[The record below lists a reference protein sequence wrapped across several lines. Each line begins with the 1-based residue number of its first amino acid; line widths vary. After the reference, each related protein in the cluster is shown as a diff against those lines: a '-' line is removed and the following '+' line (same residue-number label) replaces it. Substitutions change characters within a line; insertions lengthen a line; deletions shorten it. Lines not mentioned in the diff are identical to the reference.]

1 MYEFG
6 IRQHLTSVKRHGL
19 AIAGAML
26 LFLPAA
32 VPGQAADPPL
42 LTFDE
47 IKQLYHD
54 DDPPPPLRDKLR
66 TLLTTPFVRNN
77 ASDAGMMPLK
87 PTDPQT
93 GKMLRV
99 VQWNIERGLEF
110 DAVRFAFSDPK
121 KFNALME
128 DKGSKAD
135 EDERAKIREQ
145 IAVLQKADL
154 LVLNEVDWGVNR
166 TLFRNV
172 ADELA
177 SALNMNYAYGV
188 EFVEVDPIT
197 MGLDQQVIVREVQ
210 ETYAEP
216 HDDREAM
223 LEHVREIMKPDP
235 ERYHGMHGTAIL
247 SRYRLENVK
256 LMPFL
261 IQGHDWYK
269 DEKKPSV
276 AVKAEG
282 KVSAAIFKEQLV
294 RQVRRGGRMM
304 LMADIADPDLPS
316 GRVTVVAT
324 HLEDVTSP
332 ENRRKQ
338 LQEILDK
345 IDQVDHP
352 VIIAGDMNTSTHTG
366 VPISVTRALKE
377 RFGSGKWWAE
387 EGATNAIKYATPLGW
402 AYDLTLGLVGFARKV
417 DDPTRA
423 NIPLVGDNP
432 EAKFFST
439 LEKFRFDDGSAF
451 DFRGDSEHSAN
462 GRGGT
467 LANSN
472 ERSVKGFEATEE
484 LSRRFGPIGQYKLD
498 WIFVRPAHLDKP
510 DGRDFSAFSCYHGR
524 TLHALNHAIP
534 DRISDHNPIT
544 VDLPLADP
552 AGIRTTAD
560 SRRRSG
566 SH

>member
-1 MYEFG
+1 M
-6 IRQHLTSVKRHGL
+6 
-19 AIAGAML
+19 AGAVL
-26 LFLPAA
+26 LGTIPLW
-32 VPGQAADPPL
+32 GQPVARPADPPL

-47 IKQLYHD
+47 IKQLYQD
-54 DDPPPPLRDKLR
+54 DDLPTPLRDKLR
-66 TLLTTPFVRNN
+66 RLLTTPFVRNN

-87 PTDPQT
+87 PSDPQT

-99 VQWNIERGLEF
+99 AQWNIERGLEF
-110 DAVRFAFSDPK
+110 DAVRFAFTDPK

-135 EDERAKIREQ
+135 DDERAKIREQ
-145 IAVLQKADL
+145 IAILEQADL
-154 LVLNEVDWGVNR
+154 VVLNEVDWGVNR

-177 SALNMNYAYGV
+177 NALNMNYAYGV

-197 MGLDQQVIVREVQ
+197 MGLDQQVIVHEVADA
-210 ETYAEP
+210 YADP
-216 HDDREAM
+216 QDDREAM
-223 LEHVREIMKPDP
+223 IAHVKEIMKPDP
-235 ERYHGMHGTAIL
+235 QRYRGMHGTAIL

-269 DEKKPSV
+269 DEKKRSV
-276 AVKAEG
+276 ATKAEG
-282 KVSAAIFKEQLV
+282 KVSAALFKEQLV

-304 LMADIADPDLPS
+304 LMADIADPDLPM

-324 HLEDVTSP
+324 HLEDVASP
-332 ENRRKQ
+332 EMRRKQ

-345 IDQVDHP
+345 IDQIDHP

-377 RFGSGKWWAE
+377 HFGSGKWWAE
-387 EGATNAIKYATPLGW
+387 EGATSAIKYATPFGW
-402 AYDLTLGLVGFARKV
+402 AYDLSLGLVGFTRKV
-417 DDPTRA
+417 DDPTETS
-423 NIPLVGDNP
+423 IPLLGDNP

-439 LEKFRFDDGSAF
+439 IEKFRFDDGNAF
-451 DFRGDSEHSAN
+451 DFRGDAEHSAN
-462 GRGGT
+462 GRGGR

-484 LSRRFGPIGQYKLD
+484 LSRRFGPVGQYKLD
-498 WIFVRPAHLDKP
+498 WIFVKPAHLEKP
-510 DGRDFSAFSCYHGR
+510 DSKDYSAFSCFHGR

-552 AGIRTTAD
+552 PD
-560 SRRRSG
+560 NRSLTVAAR
-566 SH
+566 

>member
-1 MYEFG
+1 M
-6 IRQHLTSVKRHGL
+6 KRYAL
-19 AIAGAML
+19 ALINLAL
-26 LFLPAA
+26 LLLICQTRSFA
-32 VPGQAADPPL
+32 QASPPPKDPPL

-47 IKQLYHD
+47 IKRLYQD
-54 DDPPPPLRDKLR
+54 DDLPAELRDKLR
-66 TLLTTPFVRNN
+66 TLLTTPFVRNS

-87 PTDPQT
+87 PTDAQA
-93 GKMLRV
+93 GKILRV
-99 VQWNIERGLEF
+99 AQWNIERGLEF
-110 DAVRFAFSDPK
+110 DAVRLAFTDPK

-135 EDERAKIREQ
+135 DDERAKIREQ
-145 IAVLQKADL
+145 IGILQQADL

-188 EFVEVDPIT
+188 EFVEVDPLT
-197 MGLDQQVIVREVQ
+197 MGLDQQVVAREV
-210 ETYAEP
+210 EGAYKEP
-216 HDDREAM
+216 DDDRKNM
-223 LEHVREIMKPDP
+223 LERVKQIMTPDP

-247 SRYRLENVK
+247 SRYRLDNVR

-261 IQGHDWYK
+261 VQGHDWYK
-269 DEKKPSV
+269 DEKKRSG

-282 KVSAAIFKEQLV
+282 KFSMVIFKEQLI

-304 LMADIADPDLPS
+304 LMADIIDPDLPT

-332 ENRRKQ
+332 ENRRRQ
-338 LQEILDK
+338 LQEMLDK
-345 IDQVDHP
+345 IDQIDHP
-352 VIIAGDMNTSTHTG
+352 VIIAGDMNTSTHDG
-366 VPISVTRALKE
+366 VPISVTRAMKQ

-387 EGATNAIKYATPLGW
+387 EGATSAIKYSTPFGW
-402 AYDLTLGLVGFARKV
+402 AYDLSFGVVGFARKV

-423 NIPLVGDNP
+423 SIPLIGDNP
-432 EAKFFST
+432 EAKFFDT

-451 DFRGDSEHSAN
+451 DFRGDSDHSAN
-462 GRGGT
+462 GRSGK

-472 ERSVKGFEATEE
+472 ERSEKGFEATEE
-484 LSRRFGPIGQYKLD
+484 LERRFGPVGRYKLD
-498 WIFVRPAHLDKP
+498 WIFVRPAHLDKG
-510 DGRDFSAFSCYHGR
+510 DGHNFSAFSCYRGR
-524 TLHALNHAIP
+524 TLRAVNHAIP

-544 VDLPLADP
+544 VDLPLGEPVKA
-552 AGIRTTAD
+552 TAS
-560 SRRRSG
+560 SR
-566 SH
+566 

>member
-1 MYEFG
+1 M
-6 IRQHLTSVKRHGL
+6 KRYVL
-19 AIAGAML
+19 ALSNFAL
-26 LFLPAA
+26 LLLICQTRSFA
-32 VPGQAADPPL
+32 QAPPPADPPL

-47 IKQLYHD
+47 IKRLYQD
-54 DDPPPPLRDKLR
+54 DDLPAELRDKLR
-66 TLLTTPFVRNN
+66 TLLTTPFVRNS

-87 PTDPQT
+87 PTDAQA
-93 GKMLRV
+93 GKILRV
-99 VQWNIERGLEF
+99 AQWNIERGLEF
-110 DAVRFAFSDPK
+110 DAVRLAFTDPK

-135 EDERAKIREQ
+135 DDERAKIREQ
-145 IAVLQKADL
+145 IGILQQADL

-188 EFVEVDPIT
+188 EFVEVDPLT
-197 MGLDQQVIVREVQ
+197 MGLDQQVVAREV
-210 ETYAEP
+210 EDAYKEP
-216 HDDREAM
+216 DDDRKAM
-223 LEHVREIMKPDP
+223 LERVKQIMTPDP

-247 SRYRLENVK
+247 SRYRLDNVR

-261 IQGHDWYK
+261 VQGHDWYK
-269 DEKKPSV
+269 DEKKRSA

-282 KVSAAIFKEQLV
+282 KFSMVIFKEQLI

-304 LMADIADPDLPS
+304 LMADITDPELPT

-332 ENRRKQ
+332 ENRRRQ
-338 LQEILDK
+338 LQEMLDK
-345 IDQVDHP
+345 IDQIDHP
-352 VIIAGDMNTSTHTG
+352 VIIAGDMNTSTHDG
-366 VPISVTRALKE
+366 VPISVTRAMKQ

-387 EGATNAIKYATPLGW
+387 EGATSAIKYTTPFGW
-402 AYDLTLGLVGFARKV
+402 AYDLSFGVVGFARKV

-423 NIPLVGDNP
+423 SIPLIGDNP
-432 EAKFFST
+432 EAKFFDT
-439 LEKFRFDDGSAF
+439 LEKFRFDDGSGF

-462 GRGGT
+462 GRGGK

-472 ERSVKGFEATEE
+472 ERSEKGFEATEE
-484 LSRRFGPIGQYKLD
+484 LERRFGPVGRYKLD
-498 WIFVRPAHLDKP
+498 WIFVRPARLDKG
-510 DGRDFSAFSCYHGR
+510 DGHNFSAFSCYRGR
-524 TLHALNHAIP
+524 TMRAVNHAIP

-544 VDLPLADP
+544 VDLPLGEPVKA
-552 AGIRTTAD
+552 TA
-560 SRRRSG
+560 SR
-566 SH
+566 

>member
-1 MYEFG
+1 M
-6 IRQHLTSVKRHGL
+6 KRYRFV
-19 AIAGAML
+19 IASAVL
-26 LFLPAA
+26 LFPIYQSTVLA
-32 VPGQAADPPL
+32 QAADPAL

-47 IKQLYHD
+47 IKKLYQN
-54 DDPPPPLRDKLR
+54 DDPPAPLRDKLR
-66 TLLTTPFVRNN
+66 TLLTTPFVRNK
-77 ASDAGMMPLK
+77 ASDAGGMPFK
-87 PTDPQT
+87 PSDPQT
-93 GKMLRV
+93 GKTLRV
-99 VQWNIERGLEF
+99 TQWNIERGLEF
-110 DAVRFAFSDPK
+110 DAVRFAFTDPK
-121 KFNALME
+121 RFNALME
-128 DKGSKAD
+128 DKGSKAG
-135 EDERAKIREQ
+135 EEERAKIREQ
-145 IAVLQKADL
+145 IAILQQADL

-177 SALNMNYAYGV
+177 GALNMNYAYGV
-188 EFVEVDPIT
+188 EFIEADPIT
-197 MGLDQQVIVREVQ
+197 MGLDQQVIVREV
-210 ETYAEP
+210 EEAYAEP

-223 LEHVREIMKPDP
+223 LQHVREVMKPDP

-256 LMPFL
+256 LTPFL

-269 DEKKPSV
+269 DEKKPSP
-276 AVKAEG
+276 AFKAEG

-304 LMADIADPDLPS
+304 LMADIADPDLPG
-316 GRVTVVAT
+316 GRVTVLAT
-324 HLEDVTSP
+324 HLEDVTTP

-338 LQEILDK
+338 LVEMLDK
-345 IDQVDHP
+345 IEQIDHP

-387 EGATNAIKYATPLGW
+387 QGATNAIKFATPMGW
-402 AYDLTLGLVGFARKV
+402 AYNLTLGLVGFARKV

-423 NIPLVGDNP
+423 SIPLAGDNP

-451 DFRGDSEHSAN
+451 DFRGDADHSAN

-472 ERSVKGFEATEE
+472 ERSLKGFEPTEE
-484 LSRRFGPIGQYKLD
+484 LARSFGPIGQYKLD
-498 WIFVRPAHLDKP
+498 WIFVRPAHLDKA
-510 DGRDFSAFSCYHGR
+510 DGREFSAFSCYRGR
-524 TLHALNHAIP
+524 TLNALNHALP

-552 AGIRTTAD
+552 QR
-560 SRRRSG
+560 SRLRLG
-566 SH
+566 SRAEQRAAAN